1 MKVKTANRKSIEIH
15 IAIFVFV
22 SCSVSISGKKNLH
35 LNFKHDSYC
44 HALSRVFQISSKEN
58 DKSRKGSKNLKNI
71 LYVGYTLTR
80 SYFWVILQL
89 LCLTPI
95 DRKLLKTNI
104 LDVWEYTHL
113 INGTPEALEDIDL
126 YPIPVISSNY
136 LLVSVTQIH
145 RKYEYKQVL

>member
-1 MKVKTANRKSIEIH
+1 MTNPEKEAKT
-15 IAIFVFV
+15 
-22 SCSVSISGKKNLH
+22 
-35 LNFKHDSYC
+35 
-44 HALSRVFQISSKEN
+44 
-58 DKSRKGSKNLKNI
+58 LKI
-71 LYVGYTLTR
+71 YYTLVILLQG
-80 SYFWVILQL
+80 YFCVILQL
-89 LCLTPI
+89 IYLTPI

-104 LDVWEYTHL
+104 PYVWEYTHL